1 MLRNGIYSYIMTF
14 GNQVGVPGECNVSE
28 SRMREIRLSGLVG
41 GFPMQDNL
49 FTNAKGS
56 LP

>member
-1 MLRNGIYSYIMTF
+1 MPYVDMDKHSYIMTF
-14 GNQVGVPGECNVSE
+14 GNTDENQCECSVSE

-41 GFPMQDNL
+41 GVLNCYPGI
-49 FTNAKGS
+49 KEGC